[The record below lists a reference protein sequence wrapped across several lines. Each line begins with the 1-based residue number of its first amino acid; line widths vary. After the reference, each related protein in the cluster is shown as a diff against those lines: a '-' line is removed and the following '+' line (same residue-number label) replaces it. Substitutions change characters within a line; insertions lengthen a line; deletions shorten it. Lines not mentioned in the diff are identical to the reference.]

1 MLGSFNGSE
10 FSGYVPNNRSHFN
23 LTFLVFG
30 TGAAVAVVCASVEKN
45 GEIGFG
51 VMKGGGMDGAI
62 YIYRRIQGVFG
73 GVGFRNRQICT
84 FFFLDCNY
92 SV

>member
-62 YIYRRIQGVFG
+62 YIYI
-73 GVGFRNRQICT
+73 
-84 FFFLDCNY
+84 
-92 SV
+92 